1 MARLLELAGIS
12 KVYGNGIYANRNV
25 NFSVEEGE
33 IHALVGENGAGK
45 STLMKV
51 IYGLE
56 QPDMGEIRLRG
67 ARVRFH
73 SPEDAMRQGV
83 GMVHQ
88 HFMLVESMSVVEN
101 VTLGL
106 EPSRLGFI
114 DRAQARER
122 VREFARI
129 FDLEGDLNARVSD
142 LPVGIKQ
149 KVEIVKAMYRGAKIL
164 ILDEPT
170 AVLTP
175 QETAE
180 LFDKLKQLKTRGYTV
195 IFISHKLREIMD
207 LCDRVSIMRRGELVE
222 TARVADTSQ
231 QRISEKMV
239 GAQYSE
245 RLDKEPADPGEVL
258 LRTRDVVYV
267 DKFGKRSV
275 DGVSIAV
282 RAGEIVGV
290 AGVEGN
296 GQNELVEMIFA
307 LKQPFCGSVEIM
319 GRNIHGMS
327 VRALRSLGT
336 AYVPADRMTLGLA
349 KTMSIEENLLTTKLD
364 DPSMYRAGLID
375 SRRVRAMAEG
385 LVDEFRVKC
394 TSPATEVEML
404 SGGNMQK
411 VVVAREFTQH
421 ARLYVVEQPTR
432 GIDVGA
438 ARLVHEQLLR
448 LRAAGCAI
456 LLVSADLDELFKLS
470 DSLLVMYSGRVSAYF
485 ERATDVSETEIGHY
499 MLGVKR
505 QSDGEVGRAAHE

>member
-1 MARLLELAGIS
+1 
-12 KVYGNGIYANRNV
+12 
-25 NFSVEEGE
+25 
-33 IHALVGENGAGK
+33 
-45 STLMKV
+45 
-51 IYGLE
+51 
-56 QPDMGEIRLRG
+56 
-67 ARVRFH
+67 
-73 SPEDAMRQGV
+73 
-83 GMVHQ
+83 
-88 HFMLVESMSVVEN
+88 
-101 VTLGL
+101 
-106 EPSRLGFI
+106 
-114 DRAQARER
+114 
-122 VREFARI
+122 
-129 FDLEGDLNARVSD
+129 
-142 LPVGIKQ
+142 
-149 KVEIVKAMYRGAKIL
+149 
-164 ILDEPT
+164 
-170 AVLTP
+170 
-175 QETAE
+175 
-180 LFDKLKQLKTRGYTV
+180 
-195 IFISHKLREIMD
+195 
-207 LCDRVSIMRRGELVE
+207 
-222 TARVADTSQ
+222 
-231 QRISEKMV
+231 
-239 GAQYSE
+239 
-245 RLDKEPADPGEVL
+245 
-258 LRTRDVVYV
+258 
-267 DKFGKRSV
+267 
-275 DGVSIAV
+275 DGVSISV

>member
-195 IFISHKLREIMD
+195 IFISHKLR
-207 LCDRVSIMRRGELVE
+207 
-222 TARVADTSQ
+222 
-231 QRISEKMV
+231 
-239 GAQYSE
+239 
-245 RLDKEPADPGEVL
+245 
-258 LRTRDVVYV
+258 
-267 DKFGKRSV
+267 
-275 DGVSIAV
+275 
-282 RAGEIVGV
+282 
-290 AGVEGN
+290 
-296 GQNELVEMIFA
+296 
-307 LKQPFCGSVEIM
+307 
-319 GRNIHGMS
+319 
-327 VRALRSLGT
+327 
-336 AYVPADRMTLGLA
+336 
-349 KTMSIEENLLTTKLD
+349 
-364 DPSMYRAGLID
+364 
-375 SRRVRAMAEG
+375 
-385 LVDEFRVKC
+385 
-394 TSPATEVEML
+394 
-404 SGGNMQK
+404 
-411 VVVAREFTQH
+411 
-421 ARLYVVEQPTR
+421 
-432 GIDVGA
+432 
-438 ARLVHEQLLR
+438 
-448 LRAAGCAI
+448 
-456 LLVSADLDELFKLS
+456 
-470 DSLLVMYSGRVSAYF
+470 
-485 ERATDVSETEIGHY
+485 
-499 MLGVKR
+499 
-505 QSDGEVGRAAHE
+505 